1 MSAPD
6 LAGLPP
12 MWRDPIL
19 QGWSVFPV
27 KARDKIPAGSWK
39 RWQTEKA
46 DPAKVA
52 QWARTRCNV
61 GIVTGSI
68 SALVVLD
75 LDTYE
80 AKRVAEERNGGPFR
94 TVSARTGKGEHIYFR
109 HPGGMIGNRA
119 ALIPGIDIRGDGGF
133 VVAPGSTHPDGG
145 LYQWINPPGEYELAP
160 MPQWLIDAM
169 AQPATAEPET
179 VEPAKGEPKP
189 IRQHIGADHP
199 YCIKALEG
207 ECDAI
212 RKAPN
217 GAQERTLNA
226 AALKMGRYVGGGGL
240 SHQTA
245 SQELLSAALAMP
257 SYDSR
262 NPWKRDV
269 LAKKIERALSDG
281 MADPKAVPDRV
292 TTADFDSFDPVTGE
306 ILNEKLAQS
315 DLPDPVDLWGRFDPP
330 ELPQGLLPPIIE
342 QFARVNAAQM
352 GCDPAGLAMAA
363 IACCAAAIP
372 DDVQL
377 KLKRHDDWKESAR
390 IWVALVGD
398 PSTKKSPIMSAASG
412 PICRVDAQMMKA
424 WLKRVAEYD
433 ALDPAEKKGKERPPQ
448 TRLRIEDATIE
459 AAQQVLAGS
468 PRGVLL
474 LQDELSGF
482 FGAMD
487 KYGGGKGA
495 QADRAFWLRSF
506 NGGEYAINRV
516 MRGAGL
522 IPNLSVTMLGGIQ
535 PEPLRRIAGDAVDDG
550 LLQRLFPIML
560 RKATMG
566 RDEPMP
572 SVNLD
577 YSTLIDGLRRLRGA
591 GAMNFGVLEF
601 SDDAQMIRRTLE
613 AKHLELQG
621 LESINRKLSAH
632 IGKYDGL
639 FARLCVIWHCVEHA
653 DNPEGLPQ
661 LIDAETAERVGAF
674 LHRFLLA
681 HAISFYAGCLG
692 LSDDH
697 DRLTAIAGHILAH
710 KLDRV
715 TNRDI
720 ARGDRT
726 MRGLK
731 DYEVR
736 PLLEQLEALG
746 WLDRTE
752 SPRPNSSVPHFA
764 VNPKVHSMFAE
775 RAKVEAERR
784 AQARQAIAEAVRG

>member
-1 MSAPD
+1 MSAPID
-6 LAGLPP
+6 DLPP
-12 MWRDPIL
+12 MWRDPL
-19 QGWSVFPV
+19 AQGWSVFPV
-27 KARDKIPAGSWK
+27 KERDKIPACAWK
-39 RWQTEKA
+39 RWQNEKA

-52 QWARTRCNV
+52 QWARTPCNV
-61 GIVTGSI
+61 GIVTGEI
-68 SALVVLD
+68 SGLVVLD
-75 LDTYE
+75 LDSYE
-80 AKRVAEERNGGPFR
+80 AMRIAEERNGGPFR
-94 TVSARTGKGEHIYFR
+94 TVIAKTGKGQHIYFR

-119 ALIPGIDIRGDGGF
+119 ALIPGIDLRADGGF
-133 VVAPGSTHPDGG
+133 VVAPGSTHPNGG
-145 LYQWINPPGEYELAP
+145 QYEWINPPGEYELAQ
-160 MPQWLIDAM
+160 MPQWLIDAL
-169 AQPATAEPET
+169 AEPEK
-179 VEPAKGEPKP
+179 VEPAKVEPRP
-189 IRQHIGADHP
+189 IRQHIGGDHP

-207 ECDAI
+207 ECEAI

-245 SQELLSAALAMP
+245 ANALLSAALAMP

-262 NPWKRDV
+262 NPWKRDA
-269 LAKKIERALSDG
+269 LASKIARGLADG

-292 TTADFDSFDPVTGE
+292 TPADFDSFDPVTGE
-306 ILNEKLAQS
+306 ILNEKPAQP

-363 IACCAAAIP
+363 LACCAAAIP

-377 KLKRHDDWKESAR
+377 KLKRHDEWTESAR

-398 PSTKKSPIMSAASG
+398 PSTKKSPILSAASG

-424 WLKRVAEYD
+424 WAKKVAEYD
-433 ALDPAEKKGKERPPQ
+433 ALDPAEKKGKQRPPQ

-468 PRGVLL
+468 PWGVLL

-577 YSTLIDGLRRLRGA
+577 YAAMIEGLRKLRGA

-601 SDDAQMIRRTLE
+601 DDEAQAIRRALE

-621 LESINRKLSAH
+621 LESINKKLSAH

-639 FARLCVIWHCVEHA
+639 FARLCVIWHCVQHF
-653 DNPEGLPQ
+653 DHPEGLPQ
-661 LIDAETAERVGAF
+661 MIDAETAGRVGAF
-674 LHRFLLA
+674 LHKFLLA

-764 VNPKVHSMFAE
+764 VNPKVHAMFAD

-784 AQARQAIAEAVRG
+784 AQTRQAIAEAVRG